1 MNKEKRYV
9 DLDEVIKTILSLTY
23 LDDGCD
29 LLSYEVIHAIE
40 DLPTICDV
48 MNDLRLD
55 IDGYIRIVR
64 SKYRELDPNDV
75 LYNPGLAKSKDYFD
89 GMLEAFYLA
98 QARIIANMSQQ
109 RERKDDDQH

>member
-1 MNKEKRYV
+1 MDKEKRYV
-9 DLDEVIKTILSLTY
+9 DLDEVN
-23 LDDGCD
+23 
-29 LLSYEVIHAIE
+29 HAIE
-40 DLPTICDV
+40 AVIRHV

-64 SKYRELDPNDV
+64 SKYRELDPNDA
-75 LYNPGLAKSKDYFD
+75 LYSPGLKKSKDYFD

>member
-9 DLDEVIKTILSLTY
+9 DLDEVIKTILSLIY

-55 IDGYIRIVR
+55 IDGYRM
-64 SKYRELDPNDV
+64 SSMNMQD
-75 LYNPGLAKSKDYFD
+75 
-89 GMLEAFYLA
+89 
-98 QARIIANMSQQ
+98 IACVAEQKN
-109 RERKDDDQH
+109 R

>member
-1 MNKEKRYV
+1 MGKEKRYV
-9 DLDEVIKTILSLTY
+9 DLDEVI
-23 LDDGCD
+23 
-29 LLSYEVIHAIE
+29 HAIE
-40 DLPTICDV
+40 EVIRDV

-55 IDGYIRIVR
+55 IYGYIRIVR

-75 LYNPGLAKSKDYFD
+75 LYTPGLKKSKDYFD